1 MCRFIRNIFDNT
13 KSAETCWNSTK
24 PDIELCAL
32 MGCLNYNCD
41 NFTNKEQEKRVK
53 IETLNNWIN
62 SDIISLMKLRDKSKK
77 IDINCAKLNK
87 SQQEIDFRNQEYRK
101 LRNKTRISIRKAKA
115 NYIKN
120 SINECKNDNKKL
132 WEVLRSVVP
141 SKPKSA
147 NNIIPLTA
155 DQLNKAFI
163 EDRNQ
168 LLINEF
174 ENETE
179 EQILDSLFN
188 TESVF
193 NTTYDWK

>member
-1 MCRFIRNIFDNT
+1 
-13 KSAETCWNSTK
+13 
-24 PDIELCAL
+24 
-32 MGCLNYNCD
+32 
-41 NFTNKEQEKRVK
+41 
-53 IETLNNWIN
+53 
-62 SDIISLMKLRDKSKK
+62 MKLRDKSKK
-77 IDINCAKLNK
+77 IYINCAKLNK

-179 EQILDSLFN
+179 E
-188 TESVF
+188 
-193 NTTYDWK
+193 